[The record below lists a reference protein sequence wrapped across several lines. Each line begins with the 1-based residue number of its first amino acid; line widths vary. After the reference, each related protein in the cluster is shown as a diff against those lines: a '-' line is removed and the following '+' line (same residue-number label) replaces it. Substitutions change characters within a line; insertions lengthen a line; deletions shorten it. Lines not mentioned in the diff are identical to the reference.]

1 MIVFMRQLLVRE
13 NDPPRGVSVS
23 THSRDYPAGFQVD
36 LHAHASDQL
45 VYASRGI
52 MEVISGKN
60 MWVVPPCFCLWI
72 PARIPHEIRMSSQV
86 SMRTLYLRPTIAGL
100 EPEFRVLHVGALMRE
115 LIFAIMRAGR
125 LRYNHRIESALRE
138 LLVAELKRAS
148 PLPTR
153 LAMPQDSRAIEVAR
167 RVFAEPASR
176 TSLKG
181 MCQSAGLSIRTLQR
195 IFQREVGLDFESW
208 RRQVRLMRAVELL
221 VEGRSVKETAFMVG
235 YQQPGAFLALF
246 KATFA
251 MTPKAWMADLHRR
264 DAP

>member
-1 MIVFMRQLLVRE
+1 MIVLMRQLVRE

-23 THSRDYPAGFQVD
+23 THRRDYPAGFQVE

-52 MEVISGKN
+52 MEVTSGKN
-60 MWVVPPCFCLWI
+60 IWVVPPFFSLWI
-72 PARIPHEIRMSSQV
+72 PARMPHKIRMSSQV
-86 SMRTLYLRPTIAGL
+86 SMRTLYLRQGIAGL
-100 EPEFRVLHVGALMRE
+100 KPEFRVLHVGALMRE
-115 LIFAIMRAGR
+115 LIFATMRAGR
-125 LRYNHRIESALRE
+125 LRYNNRTEFAIRE

-148 PLPTR
+148 PLPTCVQ
-153 LAMPQDSRAIEVAR
+153 LPQDSRALEVAR
-167 RVFAEPASR
+167 RVFAEPAARS
-176 TSLKG
+176 SLG
-181 MCQSAGLSIRTLQR
+181 DLCQSAGVSVRTLQR
-195 IFQREVGLDFESW
+195 IFQREVGLDFETW

-251 MTPKAWMADLHRR
+251 MTPKAWIADLNRR
-264 DAP
+264 HAP